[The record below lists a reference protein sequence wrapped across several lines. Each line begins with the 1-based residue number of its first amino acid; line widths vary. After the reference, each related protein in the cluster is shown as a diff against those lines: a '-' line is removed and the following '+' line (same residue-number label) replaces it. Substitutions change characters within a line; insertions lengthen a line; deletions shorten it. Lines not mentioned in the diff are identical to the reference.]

1 MRHFRWTY
9 QRQLAA
15 YFAVGFILLA
25 AVLLIRP
32 NKLNLL
38 IAGLL
43 FVAGMLMLVIL
54 SNKFSQNIIRLLQL
68 HIQNSDKAVAIFSP
82 DMRIEYSNSKF
93 TQYLSTI
100 IGKPVTD
107 PNILWENEFFAQ
119 LTEFQEAHADCSKYD
134 VFSYVGDVAGKK
146 YRVRMLIYPD
156 TGFEVSIA
164 DITEAQSNVILKQQM
179 TSNISHE
186 LRTPVTSIMGY
197 LETLAS
203 CPNMEES
210 KRRNF
215 IDKAYNQCRR
225 LTDLIRDMAL
235 ISKIEESS
243 DRLTREDVNLK
254 DISDEVFTEFAKEIE
269 DKNIQVENFLTEDLN
284 IHGNVTLLH
293 AIFRNLV
300 ENSLKY
306 AGNGVTL
313 HIECYSSDDEHLY
326 MSYYDTG
333 VGVAPE
339 HLTRLFERFY
349 RVTEGR
355 TRDDGGSGLG
365 LSIVRNAVA
374 FHGGDIRAVNRE
386 EGGLQIFFSL
396 HK

>member
-1 MRHFRWTY
+1 MKHFRWTY

-15 YFAVGFILLA
+15 YFAAGFTLLA
-25 AVLLIRP
+25 VVLLIKP
-32 NKLNLL
+32 NSLNLL

-43 FVAGMLMLVIL
+43 FAASMLMLVIL
-54 SNKFSQNIIRLLQL
+54 SNKFSQSIIRLLQL

-107 PNILWENEFFAQ
+107 PNILWDEEFFAK
-119 LTEFQEAHADCSKYD
+119 LKDFQETHADCSKYD

-164 DITEAQSNVILKQQM
+164 DITEAQNNVILKQQM

-197 LETLAS
+197 LETLSS

-210 KRRNF
+210 KRRSF
-215 IDKAYNQCRR
+215 IDKAYRQCCR
-225 LTDLIRDMAL
+225 LSDLIRDMAL

-243 DRLTREDVNLK
+243 DRLEREDVNLRG
-254 DISDEVFTEFAKEIE
+254 ISEEVFGEFQKSLTE
-269 DKNIQVENFLTEDLN
+269 KNIRVENLLTDGLSV
-284 IHGNVTLLH
+284 HGNETLIH

-306 AGNGVTL
+306 AGNGITL
-313 HIECYSSDDEHLY
+313 HIECYSSDEDHLY
-326 MSYYDTG
+326 LSYYDTG
-333 VGVAPE
+333 IGVSPE
-339 HLTRLFERFY
+339 HLTRIFERFY
-349 RVTEGR
+349 RITEGR

-374 FHGGDIRAVNRE
+374 FHDGDIRAVNRE
-386 EGGLQIFFSL
+386 EGGLQFFFSL